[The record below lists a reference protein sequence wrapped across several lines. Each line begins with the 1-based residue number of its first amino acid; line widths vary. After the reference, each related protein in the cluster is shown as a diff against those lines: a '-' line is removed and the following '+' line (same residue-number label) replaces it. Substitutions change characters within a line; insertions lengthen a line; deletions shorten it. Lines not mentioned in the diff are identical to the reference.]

1 MAKRGLKK
9 GSKCKKKKCVKA
21 KRAHSAGCPTNQV
34 KRCASFGGSKKKTT
48 RKKTTRKK
56 ARKR

>member
-9 GSKCKKKKCVKA
+9 GSKCKRKKCVKA
-21 KRAHSAGCPTNQV
+21 KRAHSPGCPTNQV

-48 RKKTTRKK
+48 RKKGRKK
-56 ARKR
+56 SRKR